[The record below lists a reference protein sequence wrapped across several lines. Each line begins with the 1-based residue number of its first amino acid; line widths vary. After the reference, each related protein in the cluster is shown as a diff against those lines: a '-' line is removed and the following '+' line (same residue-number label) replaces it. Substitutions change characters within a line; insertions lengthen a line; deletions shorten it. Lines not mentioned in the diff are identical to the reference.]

1 MIRMQAAAVLGGL
14 MAAALLLGSP
24 LAAAQTAERTLAQTC
39 MSGRSKSVRMP
50 QQRQANGRQRRV
62 RRNTKVTT
70 VVVCHE
76 TAHERPP
83 SSARPHLVG
92 FRYRPRNCS
101 TPHRLNGEHPAWRS
115 AVRDIGGAAQKGSA
129 PMLHLVIDGFVDDA
143 AVLGQVEPIFDLLNE
158 LPGMIEMTKIT
169 QPHVFRYH
177 GVVPEW
183 ASGTG
188 RGTVRPHTA

>member
-1 MIRMQAAAVLGGL
+1 MSR
-14 MAAALLLGSP
+14 
-24 LAAAQTAERTLAQTC
+24 TAERTLAQTC

-50 QQRQANGRQRRV
+50 QQRQANARQRRV

-115 AVRDIGGAAQKGSA
+115 AARSYGRDPEAAWRCLTGRWYRVRGLVPLHSEAGHYCPLLGAQDRSLAVTSGVSNLEWSAPILRPRTGSHRSTATQGSA
-129 PMLHLVIDGFVDDA
+129 CPKP
-143 AVLGQVEPIFDLLNE
+143 Q
-158 LPGMIEMTKIT
+158 
-169 QPHVFRYH
+169 
-177 GVVPEW
+177 
-183 ASGTG
+183 
-188 RGTVRPHTA
+188 